1 MEEYVAKKS
10 VWCCLNFW
18 WIISC
23 LLIIPI
29 IFVVFRILSA
39 KAEKIT
45 FYSDKV
51 VWEKGFLSKKVRKF
65 AFTGVFSVDIDKP
78 FIGRIFNYGHLD
90 IDFVGKCDINTFY
103 IKDPDKPSILGSK
116 VYLGLLIVFL
126 ILSSKFSISSS
137 LSTINFTAT
146 DWTLPA
152 DNPLLTFF
160 HNTGLIL

>member
-65 AFTGVFSVDIDKP
+65 AFTGVFSVDID
-78 FIGRIFNYGHLD
+78 
-90 IDFVGKCDINTFY
+90 FVGKCDINTFY
-103 IKDPDKPSILGSK
+103 IKDPDKLVEYLESK
-116 VYLGLLIVFL
+116 IVKKQDTN
-126 ILSSKFSISSS
+126 IHMI
-137 LSTINFTAT
+137 
-146 DWTLPA
+146 
-152 DNPLLTFF
+152 
-160 HNTGLIL
+160 

>member
-90 IDFVGKCDINTFY
+90 IVFVGKCDINTFY
-103 IKDPDKPSILGSK
+103 IKDPDKLVEYLESK
-116 VYLGLLIVFL
+116 IVKKQDTN
-126 ILSSKFSISSS
+126 IHMI
-137 LSTINFTAT
+137 
-146 DWTLPA
+146 
-152 DNPLLTFF
+152 
-160 HNTGLIL
+160 